1 MNSSKQKKEKEGGKS
16 QKVNDENGQPLFSSE
31 MSSEKNIQNPNKSF
45 LARHEKWVNDVCVCV
60 CVLLFFGYFMD
71 FVLLLLSYLN

>member
-16 QKVNDENGQPLFSSE
+16 QKVNELPPMKYDENGQPLFSSE

-45 LARHEKWVNDVCVCV
+45 LARHEKWVNEM
-60 CVLLFFGYFMD
+60 CVL
-71 FVLLLLSYLN
+71 